1 MLRFFVGFQGGN
13 HQYLTFQYQF
23 RTPLLTDH
31 YQNLSVFPTT
41 SVDVLA
47 NLLVALVCGL
57 VLSLIYRATY
67 RGPSYS
73 VTFVN
78 SLVLL
83 TIIASIVIMVIGNN
97 IARAFGLVGA
107 MSIIRFRTAIRDTMD
122 LVFIF
127 LSLAIGMACGV
138 GLSAVALAGTL
149 LAGLVVVALT
159 FTHFG
164 APRRRHFLIQILRQ
178 TGEQVDLTQVL
189 GRYCKSLKL
198 VSMKNV
204 GLDELTESNY
214 HITLKDSRK
223 TDEIVGHL
231 RQIPGVVQ
239 VNVYF
244 DEDDYNPPTM

>member
-1 MLRFFVGFQGGN
+1 MELIEE
-13 HQYLTFQYQF
+13 
-23 RTPLLTDH
+23 
-31 YQNLSVFPTT
+31 YQNLALFPTS

-47 NLLVALVCGL
+47 NLLVALTCGL
-57 VLSLIYRATY
+57 LLSVVYRLTY

-83 TIIASIVIMVIGNN
+83 CIIAAIVIMVVGNN

-127 LSLAIGMACGV
+127 LALALGMACGV
-138 GLSAVALAGTL
+138 GLNVVALLGTL
-149 LAGLVVVALT
+149 MSALVVIVLT

-164 APRRRHFLIQILRQ
+164 APRQRHFLLQIIHNS
-178 TGEQVDLTQVL
+178 TEDLAPSL
-189 GRYCKSLKL
+189 SRYCRGLKL
-198 VSMKNV
+198 VSLKNI
-204 GLDELTESNY
+204 GMDDLTESNY
-214 HITLKDSRK
+214 HITLKDLRK
-223 TDEIVGHL
+223 SEEMVRAL
-231 RQIPGVVQ
+231 RQTPGVQQ
-239 VNVYF
+239 VNVFF

>member
-1 MLRFFVGFQGGN
+1 VFEE
-13 HQYLTFQYQF
+13 
-23 RTPLLTDH
+23 
-31 YQNLSVFPTT
+31 YQNLSVFPTSST
-41 SVDVLA
+41 DVIA
-47 NLLVALVCGL
+47 NLLVALTCGL
-57 VLSLIYRATY
+57 LLSMVYRSTY

-138 GLSAVALAGTL
+138 GLTAVALVGSL
-149 LAGLVVVALT
+149 IAGLVVLALT
-159 FTHFG
+159 YTHFG
-164 APRRRHFLIQILRQ
+164 APRRRHFLLQIIRQ
-178 TGEQVDLTQVL
+178 SSEQTDLTQALSRV
-189 GRYCKSLKL
+189 CKSIKL

-204 GLDELTESNY
+204 GMEDLTESNY
-214 HITLKDSRK
+214 HITLKDIRK
-223 TDEIVGHL
+223 TEEIVQSV
-231 RQIPGVVQ
+231 RQMNGVQQ

>member
-1 MLRFFVGFQGGN
+1 MFA
-13 HQYLTFQYQF
+13 
-23 RTPLLTDH
+23 D
-31 YQNLSVFPTT
+31 YQNLAVFPT
-41 SVDVLA
+41 SSADVLV

-57 VLSLIYRATY
+57 VLSVVYRLTY

-83 TIIASIVIMVIGNN
+83 SIIASIVIMVIGNN

-127 LSLAIGMACGV
+127 LALALGMACGV
-138 GLSAVALAGTL
+138 GLNVVAITGTL
-149 LAGLVVVALT
+149 IAGLVVIVLT

-164 APRRRHFLIQILRQ
+164 APRRRHFLLQIIYHAA
-178 TGEQVDLTQVL
+178 EQRDMTQPIM
-189 GRYCKSLKL
+189 RFCKSLKL

-204 GLDELTESNY
+204 GLDDLTESNY
-214 HITLKDSRK
+214 HITLRDARK
-223 TDEIVGHL
+223 TEEMVREL
-231 RQIPGVVQ
+231 RRAPGVQQ
-239 VNVYF
+239 VNVFF
-244 DEDDYNPPTM
+244 DEDDFNPPTM

>member
-1 MLRFFVGFQGGN
+1 MLE
-13 HQYLTFQYQF
+13 
-23 RTPLLTDH
+23 D
-31 YQNLSVFPTT
+31 YQNLSVFP
-41 SVDVLA
+41 SSSADVLA

-57 VLSLIYRATY
+57 LLSIIYRLTY

-83 TIIASIVIMVIGNN
+83 SIIAAIVVMVIGNN

-127 LSLAIGMACGV
+127 LSLALGMACGV
-138 GLSAVALAGTL
+138 GLSAVAISGTL
-149 LAGLVVVALT
+149 MAGLVVVALT

-164 APRRRHFLIQILRQ
+164 APRRRHFLLQVIYHA
-178 TGEQVDLTQVL
+178 TEQADLSPL
-189 GRYCKSLKL
+189 LARFCRSLKL
-198 VSMKNV
+198 VSLKNV
-204 GLDELTESNY
+204 GLEDLTESNY
-214 HITLKDSRK
+214 HITLRDARK
-223 TDEIVGHL
+223 TEEMVRTL
-231 RQIPGVVQ
+231 RQTHGVQQ
-239 VNVYF
+239 VNVFF